1 MLDPTD
7 TGRAEIVVAGIVDY
21 PLALVLVPQSG
32 RHGTLPAVKVL
43 HINDVARIGSALVR
57 QARSEGMDWD
67 LYDTARA
74 DPAWHPATRAA
85 RRALRGGLWAV
96 GLARRARR
104 ADLLD
109 VHGGTVP
116 AHTRWT
122 RRPYV
127 LHLHGTDIRV
137 RRYEQ
142 ASAALVERSVR
153 EALDVYYTTPD
164 LAEHTLDLSPGATL
178 QPVVID
184 PAELPAIP
192 SDAPSDTAGPGGPR
206 PFTVVFPSRWDAA
219 KGGEEQERAVA
230 ALRRAYGD
238 RIILEG
244 LDWGENAPRIAR
256 EHGLILR
263 PRMPHADYVRWL
275 AGASAAVG
283 QMTGC
288 MGVSEIEAI
297 GVGVTTIMALDERWY
312 DGSHET
318 TRDVPVLGGPVARA
332 DFVDAIVDG
341 VGRAMDGA
349 RITGGRT
356 WVDANHSP
364 RRAVARLTERFA
376 RLGDAPA

>member
-1 MLDPTD
+1 M
-7 TGRAEIVVAGIVDY
+7 
-21 PLALVLVPQSG
+21 
-32 RHGTLPAVKVL
+32 KVL
-43 HINDVARIGSALVR
+43 HVNDVARIGTALVR
-57 QARSEGMDWD
+57 GARDEGLAWD
-67 LYDTARA
+67 LYDTARV
-74 DPAWHPATRAA
+74 DPGWSPRMRPV
-85 RRALRGGLWAV
+85 RRALRGIRWEAGLV
-96 GLARRARR
+96 RRAVR

-109 VHGGTVP
+109 VHGATVT
-116 AHTRWT
+116 AHTSWLRK
-122 RRPYV
+122 PFV

-184 PAELPAIP
+184 PAELPALP

-238 RIILEG
+238 RIVLEG
-244 LDWGENAPRIAR
+244 LDWGENAHRIAR

-263 PRMPHADYVRWL
+263 PRMPHADYIRWL

-283 QMTGC
+283 QMTGY
-288 MGVSEIEAI
+288 MSVSEIEAI

-349 RITGGRT
+349 RITGGRA

>member
-1 MLDPTD
+1 M
-7 TGRAEIVVAGIVDY
+7 
-21 PLALVLVPQSG
+21 
-32 RHGTLPAVKVL
+32 KVL
-43 HINDVARIGSALVR
+43 HVNEVARIGSALVR
-57 QARSEGMDWD
+57 QARSEGLDWE

-85 RRALRGGLWAV
+85 RRALRGGLWAA

-178 QPVVID
+178 QPVVVD
-184 PAELPAIP
+184 PAELPSAP
-192 SDAPSDTAGPGGPR
+192 SDAGPDGSR

-219 KGGEEQERAVA
+219 KGGEAQERAVA
-230 ALRRAYGD
+230 SLRRAYGD
-238 RIILEG
+238 RIALEG
-244 LDWGENAPRIAR
+244 LDWGRSAHRISR
-256 EHGLILR
+256 EHGVTLR
-263 PRMPHADYVRWL
+263 PPMPHADYIRWL

-297 GVGVTTIMALDERWY
+297 GAGVTTIMALDERWY

-341 VGRAMDGA
+341 VGRALDGE
-349 RITGGRT
+349 RIIGGRV

-364 RRAVARLTERFA
+364 RRAVARLAE
-376 RLGDAPA
+376 RLGRLGVDSA

>member
-1 MLDPTD
+1 M
-7 TGRAEIVVAGIVDY
+7 R
-21 PLALVLVPQSG
+21 
-32 RHGTLPAVKVL
+32 VL
-43 HINDVARIGSALVR
+43 HVNDVARIGSALVR
-57 QARSEGMDWD
+57 QARGEGLDWD

-74 DPAWHPATRAA
+74 DPSWHPATRAA
-85 RRALRGGLWAV
+85 RRSLRGGVWAA

-137 RRYEQ
+137 RRYEPAY
-142 ASAALVERSVR
+142 ASLIERSVR

-164 LAEHTLDLSPGATL
+164 LAEHTFDLSPGATL
-178 QPVVID
+178 QPVVVD
-184 PAELPAIP
+184 PAEIP
-192 SDAPSDTAGPGGPR
+192 DAPSDTPSDAADPAGPQ

-219 KGGEEQERAVA
+219 KGGGEQERAVA

-238 RIILEG
+238 RIVLEG
-244 LDWGENAPRIAR
+244 LDWGENAHRIAR
-256 EHGLILR
+256 EHGVRLR
-263 PRMPHADYVRWL
+263 PTMLHDDYIRWL

-297 GVGVTTIMALDERWY
+297 GAGATTVMALDERWY

-332 DFVDAIVDG
+332 DFVDAVVDG
-341 VGRAMDGA
+341 VGRALDGE
-349 RITGGRT
+349 RISGGRA
-356 WVDANHSP
+356 WVDARHSP
-364 RRAVARLTERFA
+364 RRAVARLVERFA
-376 RLGDAPA
+376 RLEGLSA

>member
-1 MLDPTD
+1 M
-7 TGRAEIVVAGIVDY
+7 
-21 PLALVLVPQSG
+21 
-32 RHGTLPAVKVL
+32 KVL
-43 HINDVARIGSALVR
+43 HVNDVARIGSALVR

-67 LYDTARA
+67 LYDTARV
-74 DPAWHPATRAA
+74 DPSWRPATRAA

-96 GLARRARR
+96 GLARRALR

-137 RRYEQ
+137 RRYEP
-142 ASAALVERSVR
+142 ARAGLIERSVR

-164 LAEHTLDLSPGATL
+164 LAEHTLDLCPGATL
-178 QPVVID
+178 QPVVVD
-184 PAELPAIP
+184 PAELP
-192 SDAPSDTAGPGGPR
+192 SAPSGAARRGEPGS
-206 PFTVVFPSRWDAA
+206 FTVVFPSRWGAA

-238 RIILEG
+238 RIVLEG
-244 LDWGENAPRIAR
+244 LDWGESAHRIAR
-256 EHGLILR
+256 EHGVILR
-263 PRMPHADYVRWL
+263 PTMPHADYVRWL

-283 QMTGC
+283 QLTGS
-288 MGVSEIEAI
+288 MGVSEIEAV
-297 GVGVTTIMALDERWY
+297 GAGVTTVVALDERWY

-341 VGRAMDGA
+341 VGRALDGA
-349 RITGGRT
+349 RITGGRA
-356 WVDANHSP
+356 WVDAHHSP
-364 RRAVARLTERFA
+364 RRAVARLSERLA
-376 RLGDAPA
+376 RLRPGREAGDSA